1 MKRSIACRYWHE
13 QQEHREEPVTMKR
26 NRPWEKTVAIDR
38 NVIPFNVA
46 FRSTLTRDRNRAA
59 WHASIFNVATPLCL
73 RIHAQFREQRL
84 QLANNLIR
92 HYQTTTSIT
101 RPIISAKL
109 YFRLGRAAHKTLR
122 ALIVEL
128 IRCFC
133 INKFTI
139 LMRFSHVQTKLI
151 YPRDIKRKTKLQT
164 TSTFYSRRL
173 KQTDPATETRR
184 FYF

>member
-13 QQEHREEPVTMKR
+13 QQEVVTTKR
-26 NRPWEKTVAIDR
+26 SRLWEKTVATDR
-38 NVIPFNVA
+38 NVMPFNVA

-59 WHASIFNVATPLCL
+59 WHASIFNVAMPLCL

-109 YFRLGRAAHKTLR
+109 YFRLGWAARKTSP
-122 ALIVEL
+122 ASIVEL

-139 LMRFSHVQTKLI
+139 LTRFLRVQTKLI
-151 YPRDIKRKTKLQT
+151 YLRDIKRNTKLRT
-164 TSTFYSRRL
+164 TWTFYNRRL
-173 KQTDPATETRR
+173 KQTDSATETRR

>member
-26 NRPWEKTVAIDR
+26 NRPWEKTVATDR
-38 NVIPFNVA
+38 NVMPFNVA

-184 FYF
+184 LYF